1 MIKINLICVGKVKE
15 EYFRAAVAEYAKRL
29 SRFCDFKITE
39 VSEENLKDPAA
50 GDIERILKRESEN
63 ILPKL
68 NGKIYALAIE
78 GEKLS
83 SEKFAQ
89 LLSKEKQ
96 AGTGEITFVIGG
108 SYGLNRAVKER
119 AKLISFSDMTFPHTL
134 FRVMFTEQLYR
145 AFCIAEGTAYHK

>member
-68 NGKIYALAIE
+68 VGKTFALCC
-78 GEKLS
+78 
-83 SEKFAQ
+83 
-89 LLSKEKQ
+89 
-96 AGTGEITFVIGG
+96 
-108 SYGLNRAVKER
+108 RA
-119 AKLISFSDMTFPHTL
+119 A
-134 FRVMFTEQLYR
+134 
-145 AFCIAEGTAYHK
+145 